1 MQNARA
7 EYSGEFS
14 MSLDSDVIV
23 DRRRIRRKLTF
34 WRVTAAL
41 VAIAA
46 VAIVG
51 VVVTPGG
58 RGALTTSGS
67 IARVNIEGLI
77 RSDQERVEALER
89 LENSK
94 AAAVVVHI
102 NSPGGTTAGS
112 EQLYDA
118 LVRLKAKKLLV
129 VVVEGLAASGG
140 YITAIAAD
148 HIVAQQSSLVGS
160 IGVLFQ
166 YPNFTDLMK
175 TVGVK
180 VEEVKSSPL
189 KAAPNGF
196 EPTSPE
202 ARAALD
208 ALVKDSYAWFRGL
221 VKERRGMDDALLEKV
236 ADGRVFT
243 GRQAVDLKLIDQLG
257 DEKTAIAWLV
267 AQKNGKSDLPVRDY
281 KLAPR
286 FGCLTFLRTAASI
299 TPDALGLSVIARH
312 VEQAGVVQAVDRLG
326 LDGVLALWRPAGA
339 GWNAL
344 IGFPSLPPALRVASQ
359 SRFRPFV
366 TRFRVAQISFSVL
379 TVQGIFTE
387 MDIPKSRVPVSMIK
401 SELVQRIA
409 EHNPHLYQRDVENI
423 VNAILDEIVAA
434 LARGDRVELRGFGA
448 FSVKHRPARA
458 GRNPRTGAHVPVD
471 QKSVPFFK
479 TGKEMRE
486 RLNREGGGPGAGT

>member
-1 MQNARA
+1 
-7 EYSGEFS
+7 

-34 WRVTAAL
+34 WRVAAAV

-46 VAIVG
+46 SFAVGAIA
-51 VVVTPGG
+51 TRG
-58 RGALTTSGS
+58 RGSLTSGGS

-89 LENSK
+89 LEKSP
-94 AAAVVVHI
+94 AEAVIVHI

-118 LVRLKAKKLLV
+118 LVRLKAKKPLV

-140 YITAIAAD
+140 YIAAIAAD
-148 HIVAQQSSLVGS
+148 HIIAQQSSLVGS

-166 YPNFTDLMK
+166 FPNFTELLK

-221 VKERRGMDDALLEKV
+221 VKERRGMDDALLDKV

-243 GRQAVDLKLIDQLG
+243 GHQAVDLKLIDQLG
-257 DEKTAIAWLV
+257 DEKTAVAWLV
-267 AQKNGKSDLPVRDY
+267 AQKGVKPDLPVRDY
-281 KLAPR
+281 RLTPR
-286 FGCLTFLRTAASI
+286 FSDLTFLKTAASL
-299 TPDALGLSVIARH
+299 TLDALGFSAIARRI
-312 VEQAGVVQAVDRLG
+312 EQAGVAQAVDRLS
-326 LDGVLALWRPAGA
+326 LDGMLALWQPAG
-339 GWNAL
+339 
-344 IGFPSLPPALRVASQ
+344 
-359 SRFRPFV
+359 
-366 TRFRVAQISFSVL
+366 T
-379 TVQGIFTE
+379 
-387 MDIPKSRVPVSMIK
+387 
-401 SELVQRIA
+401 
-409 EHNPHLYQRDVENI
+409 H
-423 VNAILDEIVAA
+423 
-434 LARGDRVELRGFGA
+434 
-448 FSVKHRPARA
+448 
-458 GRNPRTGAHVPVD
+458 
-471 QKSVPFFK
+471 
-479 TGKEMRE
+479 
-486 RLNREGGGPGAGT
+486 

>member
-1 MQNARA
+1 
-7 EYSGEFS
+7 

-34 WRVTAAL
+34 WRVVAAV

-46 VAIVG
+46 VVTVG
-51 VVVTPGG
+51 VVATPAG
-58 RGALTTSGS
+58 RGTFTTSGS
-67 IARVNIEGLI
+67 IARVHIDGLI
-77 RSDQERVEALER
+77 RSNNDRIEALDR
-89 LENSK
+89 LEKSR

-118 LVRLKAKKLLV
+118 LVRLKAKKPMV

-166 YPNFTDLMK
+166 YPNFTELLK

-221 VKERRGMDDALLEKV
+221 VKSRRGMDDALLEKV

-243 GRQAVDLKLIDQLG
+243 GRQALDLKMVDQLG

-267 AQKNGKSDLPVRDY
+267 AQKGVKADLPVRDY
-281 KLAPR
+281 KLSPHLSD
-286 FGCLTFLRTAASI
+286 LTFLRTAASI
-299 TPDALGLSVIARH
+299 TLDALGLSAIARQ
-312 VEQAGVVQAVDRLG
+312 VEHAGLAQAVDRLG
-326 LDGVLALWRPAGA
+326 LDGMLALWQPAG
-339 GWNAL
+339 GN
-344 IGFPSLPPALRVASQ
+344 
-359 SRFRPFV
+359 
-366 TRFRVAQISFSVL
+366 
-379 TVQGIFTE
+379 
-387 MDIPKSRVPVSMIK
+387 
-401 SELVQRIA
+401 
-409 EHNPHLYQRDVENI
+409 
-423 VNAILDEIVAA
+423 
-434 LARGDRVELRGFGA
+434 
-448 FSVKHRPARA
+448 
-458 GRNPRTGAHVPVD
+458 
-471 QKSVPFFK
+471 
-479 TGKEMRE
+479 
-486 RLNREGGGPGAGT
+486 